1 MHTKC
6 TLRHRTEDGS
16 VGSIDAVELD
26 VNFAQT
32 MQLRGRAKEDP
43 SFHNDERNA
52 NARRLVAC
60 WNACQDVPTQVLESI
75 GKGYGPTWL
84 QAKDERD
91 ELLAALKGL
100 VDDIR
105 GLMDESD
112 GVAGLH
118 LNGDLAPWSELDSGG
133 MFERLTHLTNADD
146 AIAKAEG

>member
-91 ELLAALKGL
+91 ELLTALKKCRFAL
-100 VDDIR
+100 EPYDDIKPR
-105 GLMDESD
+105 DWKTDRANLM
-112 GVAGLH
+112 
-118 LNGDLAPWSELDSGG
+118 LAHQS
-133 MFERLTHLTNADD
+133 ACA